1 MLKPSRKILRKEI
14 KKDPFL
20 ETVEKIENG
29 FEENRK
35 TIVNVFIFF
44 VAIIITGSI
53 YVNNRND
60 IEIESSSAFG
70 AALVAYSNSDYD
82 NAKFQFES
90 ISSNYEGTESE
101 IFSNYYLGKI
111 AYELGKFDEAKF
123 LLNDFLDNT
132 EKATFVSGAIKCL
145 VDISFNENNFLKSL
159 DIISIAN
166 NFDIDSVSR
175 LELKLL
181 RINTLIKMNDLQ
193 GARTEVEKILNS
205 KNLPSNI
212 NQKINEF
219 EGLLSAL

>member
-35 TIVNVFIFF
+35 TILNVLIFF
-44 VAIIITGSI
+44 VAIIIAGSI
-53 YVNNRND
+53 YVNNQNN
-60 IEIESSSAFG
+60 IELESSSAFG

-90 ISSNYEGTESE
+90 ISSNYEGTENE

-123 LLNDFLDNT
+123 LLNDFLDNA
-132 EKATFVSGAIKCL
+132 EKATFVCGAIKQL
-145 VDISFNENNFLKSL
+145 VDISFNENDFSKSL
-159 DIISIAN
+159 DIIAKAN
-166 NFDIDSVSR
+166 NFDLNNVSK

-181 RINTLIKMNDLQ
+181 KINTLIKMNDLQ
-193 GARTEVEKILNS
+193 GAKIEAGKVLNS
-205 KNLPSNI
+205 KDVPSHI
-212 NQKINEF
+212 EQKINEF

>member
-14 KKDPFL
+14 KKDPIL

-35 TIVNVFIFF
+35 TVINVLIFF
-44 VAIIITGSI
+44 VAIIIIGSI
-53 YVNNRND
+53 YVNNQND
-60 IEIESSSAFG
+60 IELESSSAFG

-90 ISSNYEGTESE
+90 VSSNYEGTENE

-111 AYELGKFDEAKF
+111 AYDLGEFDEAKI

-132 EKATFVSGAIKCL
+132 KKATFVCGAIKRL
-145 VDISFNENNFLKSL
+145 VDISFDENDFLKSL
-159 DIISIAN
+159 DIIAIAN
-166 NFDIDSVSR
+166 NFDIIDVSR

-181 RINTLIKMNDLQ
+181 KINTLIKMNDLK
-193 GARTEVEKILNS
+193 GAKIEVGKVLNN
-205 KNLPSNI
+205 KNIPSHI
-212 NQKINEF
+212 KQKINEF

>member
-35 TIVNVFIFF
+35 TIINVLIFF
-44 VAIIITGSI
+44 VAIIVTGSI
-53 YVNNRND
+53 YVNNQND
-60 IEIESSSAFG
+60 IELESSSAFG

-101 IFSNYYLGKI
+101 VFSNYYLGRI
-111 AYELGKFDEAKF
+111 AYELGNFDEAKF
-123 LLNDFLDNT
+123 LLNNFLDNT
-132 EKATFVSGAIKCL
+132 KKATFVCGAIKRL
-145 VDISFNENNFLKSL
+145 VDISFNENDFLKSL
-159 DIISIAN
+159 DIIAISN
-166 NFDIDSVSR
+166 DFDINNSSR

-181 RINTLIKMNDLQ
+181 KINTLIKMNDLQ
-193 GARTEVEKILNS
+193 GAKTEVEKILNS
-205 KNLPSNI
+205 KNLPSHI
-212 NQKINEF
+212 NQEINEL
-219 EGLLSAL
+219 EGLLSAF